1 MELLKVRLRKYP
13 IKNYK
18 YPILKSKLETKNMA
32 TKKVTYKEAITEI
45 EEILEKIENEELD
58 VDELA
63 EQVNRV
69 SALITICKDKLHKTE
84 AEVEKI
90 LKDMNQ

>member
-1 MELLKVRLRKYP
+1 MKP
-13 IKNYK
+13 
-18 YPILKSKLETKNMA
+18 ETLNSKNMA

-63 EQVNRV
+63 EQVSRV
-69 SALITICKDKLHKTE
+69 SALIAICKDKLHKTE

-90 LKDMNQ
+90 LNEMDK

>member
-1 MELLKVRLRKYP
+1 MTCRTLKNFLESD
-13 IKNYK
+13 N
-18 YPILKSKLETKNMA
+18 LKLKNMA
-32 TKKVTYKEAITEI
+32 TKKATYKEAITEI
-45 EEILEKIENEELD
+45 EEILEKIESEELD

-63 EQVNRV
+63 EQVTRV

-84 AEVEKI
+84 EEVEKI